1 MNTVKILCL
10 YITAT
15 LLLSSCSNDDNPPAE
30 VPPTV
35 QEMLSSGIW
44 YWQSS
49 TRQIVSE
56 CNKQSYFNFIDD
68 DTLLLENFAE
78 DEMDNCN
85 SGGIESIPYILLNDD
100 EFQVEIEG
108 ELFVYTID
116 FIDDVRLIISAGDSL
131 GNVTLSF
138 EKQS

>member
-1 MNTVKILCL
+1 MKTVKILCL

-15 LLLSSCSNDDNPPAE
+15 LLLGSCSNDDNAPAE
-30 VPPTV
+30 APPTV

-49 TRQIVSE
+49 TRQTVSD
-56 CNKQSYFNFIDD
+56 CNMQSYFNFIDD